1 MSKDCVLKIA
11 KFLDFVAMQ
20 TSLKKATNWQ
30 SKISLEEGLRQSIEY
45 FKENLENYKSE
56 LYNV

>member
-1 MSKDCVLKIA
+1 
-11 KFLDFVAMQ
+11 
-20 TSLKKATNWQ
+20 WQ